1 MDVPG
6 SSSQVNQPS
15 SALPFDLNNLP
26 SDHSLDDD
34 VISDLD
40 ENAIS
45 TQKQQEI
52 VRGYGEKR
60 QRSLSYQRRGEIEGL
75 PASTTYLGGAMER
88 TRA

>member
-52 VRGYGEKR
+52 VRGYDTK
-60 QRSLSYQRRGEIEGL
+60 
-75 PASTTYLGGAMER
+75 R
-88 TRA
+88 TRDELPHLDDLLFDKNFNIATYFFSP